1 MEQEDILEIPPFP
14 GSRYQAVLV
23 RMCLAANNRSPNKC
37 LKSYRDLSCH
47 LSRRQ
52 DVNNFKP
59 D

>member
-52 DVNNFKP
+52 DVNIVKP
-59 D
+59 G